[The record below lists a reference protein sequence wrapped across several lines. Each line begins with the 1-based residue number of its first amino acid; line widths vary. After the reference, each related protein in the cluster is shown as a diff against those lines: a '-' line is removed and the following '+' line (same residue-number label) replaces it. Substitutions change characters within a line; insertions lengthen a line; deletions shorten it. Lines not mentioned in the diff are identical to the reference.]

1 MILTIEVEV
10 TDFLSENT
18 YFYVDD
24 ETNHGFLIDPGAQ
37 AGRLLQII
45 AEKNFIIEKILL
57 THGHID
63 HMGAV
68 NEIQAA
74 LKIPAVMH
82 ENGKIYAQNSTK
94 NLSRFIVEE
103 DYKLNDV
110 NFFPEGEIISLEKN
124 PDFSLKLIAAPGH
137 TSDGAVFYDEKNNL
151 AFVGDTIFKMG
162 RGRTDFPG
170 GNEKILVETIAQK
183 IFKLPDET
191 ILLSG
196 HGEPTT
202 VAAEKIFFGL

>member
-18 YFYVDD
+18 YLYIDD
-24 ETNHGFLIDPGAQ
+24 ETFHGFLIDPGAQ
-37 AGRLLQII
+37 AEKILRII
-45 AEKNFIIEKILL
+45 AEKNFAIEKILL

-63 HMGAV
+63 HIGAV
-68 NEIQAA
+68 NEIQDA

-82 ENGKIYAQNSTK
+82 ENGKIYAQNPTK
-94 NLSRFIVEE
+94 NLSRFIIEN
-103 DYKLNDV
+103 DYRLSNVD
-110 NFFPEGEIISLEKN
+110 FFPEGEIIALEKN

-137 TSDGAVFYDEKNNL
+137 TSDGAIFYDEKNNL

-170 GNEKILVETIAQK
+170 GSEKILLETIKKKSFHASRRDN
-183 IFKLPDET
+183 F
-191 ILLSG
+191 
-196 HGEPTT
+196 
-202 VAAEKIFFGL
+202 A

>member
-24 ETNHGFLIDPGAQ
+24 ETLHGFLIDPGAQ
-37 AGRLLQII
+37 AEKILQII
-45 AEKNFIIEKILL
+45 AEKNFVIEKILL

-63 HMGAV
+63 HIGAV
-68 NEIQAA
+68 NEIQSA
-74 LKIPAVMH
+74 LKISAAMH
-82 ENGKIYAQNSTK
+82 ENGKIYAQNPTK
-94 NLSRFIVEE
+94 NLSRFIIE
-103 DYKLNDV
+103 DDYRLNDV
-110 NFFPEGEIISLEKN
+110 NFLADGEIISLEKN
-124 PDFSLKLIAAPGH
+124 PDFSVKLIAAPGH
-137 TSDGAVFYDEKNNL
+137 TSDGAIFYDAKNNL

-170 GNEKILVETIAQK
+170 GSEKTLIETIKTK
-183 IFKLPDET
+183 IFTLPDNT
-191 ILLSG
+191 ILFSG

-202 VAAEKIFFGL
+202 VAAEKIFFAD